1 MAEERLKKR
10 ESINSLFQKSQVRY
24 FLEFFGKHKKVLDVG
39 CGYGYFTKLIKPYA
53 DEICAI
59 DTENSIAPSIL
70 NDGKIK
76 FSIGS
81 GCDIPYENE
90 CFDCVYSMDVIEHVE
105 DDKLFIKENI
115 RVLKREGS
123 LIIGTPNKNRL
134 SALLKKIIFKPNKYP
149 LVIKDLIF
157 GTVIHI
163 REYSRNELLN
173 LLTSFNEIK
182 IEKIRAIYFGLT
194 EPVNIGLSLAP
205 SFLKNLCQF

>member
-1 MAEERLKKR
+1 
-10 ESINSLFQKSQVRY
+10 
-24 FLEFFGKHKKVLDVG
+24 
-39 CGYGYFTKLIKPYA
+39 
-53 DEICAI
+53 
-59 DTENSIAPSIL
+59 
-70 NDGKIK
+70 
-76 FSIGS
+76 
-81 GCDIPYENE
+81 
-90 CFDCVYSMDVIEHVE
+90 MDVIEHVE

-182 IEKIRAIYFGLT
+182 IEK
-194 EPVNIGLSLAP
+194 N
-205 SFLKNLCQF
+205 

>member
-1 MAEERLKKR
+1 MKNIVAEERLKKR

-90 CFDCVYSMDVIEHVE
+90 CFDCVY
-105 DDKLFIKENI
+105 
-115 RVLKREGS
+115 
-123 LIIGTPNKNRL
+123 
-134 SALLKKIIFKPNKYP
+134 
-149 LVIKDLIF
+149 
-157 GTVIHI
+157 
-163 REYSRNELLN
+163 
-173 LLTSFNEIK
+173 
-182 IEKIRAIYFGLT
+182 
-194 EPVNIGLSLAP
+194 
-205 SFLKNLCQF
+205 FLWM